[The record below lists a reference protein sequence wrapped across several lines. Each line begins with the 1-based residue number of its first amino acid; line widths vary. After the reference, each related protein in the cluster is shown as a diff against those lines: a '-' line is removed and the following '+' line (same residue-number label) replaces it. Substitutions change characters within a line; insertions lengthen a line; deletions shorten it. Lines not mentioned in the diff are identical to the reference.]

1 MPVAQ
6 QHAVTQQEL
15 AEALDK
21 FRFQLLADIQAL
33 ISIPLDDEPLTD
45 AERNAI
51 QEAIDDPGPNIPHQ
65 EVLREFG
72 L

>member
-1 MPVAQ
+1 MPVE

-15 AEALDK
+15 VEALDR

-33 ISIPLDDEPLTD
+33 ISVPLDDEPLTD
-45 AERNAI
+45 AERDAV

>member
-1 MPVAQ
+1 MPVE

-15 AEALDK
+15 AEALD
-21 FRFQLLADIQAL
+21 RRRVQLLADIQAL
-33 ISIPLDDEPLTD
+33 ISIPFDDEPLTD
-45 AERNAI
+45 AERDAL

>member
-1 MPVAQ
+1 MPVE
-6 QHAVTQQEL
+6 QHAVTQQEF
-15 AEALDK
+15 AE
-21 FRFQLLADIQAL
+21 IQAI
-33 ISIPLDDEPLTD
+33 ISVPFDDEPETG
-45 AERNAI
+45 AERDAL

>member
-1 MPVAQ
+1 MPVE

-21 FRFQLLADIQAL
+21 FRLQLLADIQAL
-33 ISIPLDDEPLTD
+33 VTIPFDDEPLTD

>member
-1 MPVAQ
+1 MPVE
-6 QHAVTQQEL
+6 QHAVTRQDL
-15 AEALDK
+15 AEALDR
-21 FRFQLLADIQAL
+21 FRVQLLADIQAL
-33 ISIPLDDEPLTD
+33 ISIPFDDEPETD
-45 AERNAI
+45 AERDAL

>member
-1 MPVAQ
+1 MPVE

-15 AEALDK
+15 AEALD
-21 FRFQLLADIQAL
+21 RRRVQLLADIQAL
-33 ISIPLDDEPLTD
+33 ISIPFDDEPLTD
-45 AERNAI
+45 AERDAL

-65 EVLREFG
+65 QVLREFG

>member
-1 MPVAQ
+1 MPVE

-15 AEALDK
+15 AETLDR

-33 ISIPLDDEPLTD
+33 ISIPFDDEPVTD
-45 AERNAI
+45 AERDAL
-51 QEAIDDPGPNIPHQ
+51 QGAIDDPGPNIRHQ

>member
-1 MPVAQ
+1 MPAE
-6 QHAVTQQEL
+6 QHAVTQREL
-15 AEALDK
+15 VEALDK

-33 ISIPLDDEPLTD
+33 ISIPFDDEPLTG
-45 AERNAI
+45 AERDAL

>member
-1 MPVAQ
+1 MPVE

-15 AEALDK
+15 AEALGR
-21 FRFQLLADIQAL
+21 FRVLLLADIQAL
-33 ISIPLDDEPLTD
+33 ISIPFDDEPLTD
-45 AERNAI
+45 AERDAL

>member
-1 MPVAQ
+1 MPVE

-15 AEALDK
+15 TEALDR
-21 FRFQLLADIQAL
+21 FRVQLLADIQAL
-33 ISIPLDDEPLTD
+33 ISIPFDDEPLTD
-45 AERNAI
+45 AERAAL